1 VAREI
6 DVLLEKCRKHAM
18 ALERR
23 LAAGLSPQ
31 AQAQVPVRRWLARIA
46 ADLQE

>member
-1 VAREI
+1 
-6 DVLLEKCRKHAM
+6 M

-31 AQAQVPVRRWLARIA
+31 AQATVRRWLARIA
-46 ADLQE
+46 TDLQE